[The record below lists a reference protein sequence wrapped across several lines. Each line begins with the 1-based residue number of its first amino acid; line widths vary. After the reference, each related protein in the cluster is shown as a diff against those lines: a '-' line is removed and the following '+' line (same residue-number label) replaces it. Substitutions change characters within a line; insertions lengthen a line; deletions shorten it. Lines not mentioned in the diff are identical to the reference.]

1 MTESN
6 SHTLRI
12 TGECELPHS
21 LDQEKEYKITVTGQ
35 VDAIEKK
42 NQHDG
47 SYEFRHKFRLLT
59 AELIEEGGKIVKLI
73 DKTKMSVKFRKLLED
88 NHAIRSLDGDS
99 ENYYKA
105 FMKFLMSPEIIEPLL
120 DKFQWNEKN

>member
-6 SHTLRI
+6 SHTIRI
-12 TGECELPHS
+12 TGECELPRS

-59 AELIEEGGKIVKLI
+59 AELIEETGKAVRLIDRTKASVKLRRAI
-73 DKTKMSVKFRKLLED
+73 EMRTPDGQDSEEYYQRIMKMLCEPEILEKLLS
-88 NHAIRSLDGDS
+88 N
-99 ENYYKA
+99 
-105 FMKFLMSPEIIEPLL
+105 
-120 DKFQWNEKN
+120 

>member
-12 TGECELPHS
+12 TGECELPRS

-47 SYEFRHKFRLLT
+47 SYEYRHKFRLLT
-59 AELIEEGGKIVKLI
+59 ADLIDETGKAVKLI
-73 DKTKMSVKFRKLLED
+73 DRTKASVKLRR
-88 NHAIRSLDGDS
+88 AIEMRTPDGQDS
-99 ENYYKA
+99 EDFYQSI
-105 FMKFLMSPEIIEPLL
+105 MKMLCEPETL
-120 DKFQWNEKN
+120 DKLIN